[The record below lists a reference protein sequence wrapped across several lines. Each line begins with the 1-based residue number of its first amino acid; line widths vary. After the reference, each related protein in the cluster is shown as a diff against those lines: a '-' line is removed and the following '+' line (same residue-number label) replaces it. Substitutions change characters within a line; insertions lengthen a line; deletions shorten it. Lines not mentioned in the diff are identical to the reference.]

1 MSTFGNINDQKLWIL
16 NSDGTMSVNELW
28 SGAKATWNIND
39 LTHGSIID
47 SGGNF
52 NINILPS

>member
-1 MSTFGNINDQKLWIL
+1 MSTQGNINDAKLGIL
-16 NSDGTMSVNELW
+16 NSDGTMNVNELG
-28 SGAKATWNIND
+28 SGTQVTWNIND